1 MALGE
6 LLIEETGTIT
16 NIRVLPAKRR
26 GLKMPHCYGELR
38 GSKYTTNWTYTQT
51 MRNDGSIIGGGDGV
65 MTTECGNTIYLKG
78 SGSATG
84 VDSSGTIPL
93 RLINHYHTLSEK
105 FADLN
110 GIAVVGEYD
119 VSSMVPLTLRC
130 GIGNKLRSIGR
141 YGQQSETLI

>member
-16 NIRVLPAKRR
+16 NVRVLPSTAEGVNYEV
-26 GLKMPHCYGELR
+26 GLTANGKLR

-51 MRNDGSIIGGGDGV
+51 VRNDGTVIGGGDGV
-65 MTTECGNTIYLKG
+65 MNTECGNTIYLKG
-78 SGSATG
+78 SGSAAG
-84 VDSSGTIPL
+84 ADSAGGIPF
-93 RLINHYHTLSEK
+93 RVINHFHTHSEK

-119 VSSMVPLTLRC
+119 VSAEGTTNAKMWHW
-130 GIGNKLRSIGR
+130 K
-141 YGQQSETLI
+141 

>member
-16 NIRVLPAKRR
+16 NIRVLPATAE
-26 GLKMPHCYGELR
+26 GANYEVCLTATGELQ

-84 VDSSGTIPL
+84 VDSSGTFPF
-93 RLINHYHTLSEK
+93 RVINHYHTLSEK

-119 VSSMVPLTLRC
+119 VSPEGTTDAKMWHW
-130 GIGNKLRSIGR
+130 K
-141 YGQQSETLI
+141 

>member
-16 NIRVLPAKRR
+16 SVRVLPSTAEGANYEI
-26 GLKMPHCYGELR
+26 GLTANGELR

-51 MRNDGSIIGGGDGV
+51 VRNDGTVIGGGDGV
-65 MTTECGNTIYLKG
+65 MTTECGNSIFLKG
-78 SGSATG
+78 SGSAVG
-84 VDSSGTIPL
+84 ADSAGAIPF
-93 RLINHYHTLSEK
+93 RVINHFHTHSEK

-119 VSSMVPLTLRC
+119 VSAEGTTNAKMWHW
-130 GIGNKLRSIGR
+130 K
-141 YGQQSETLI
+141 